1 MTANSPK
8 AIIQVLILLSGPSCY
23 PSGRHDLDEESL
35 WDLGLDAGQEGKLV
49 CDDAALGHTELM
61 LLLAAYM
68 TIQDH
73 VFIHLK
79 I

>member
-1 MTANSPK
+1 MANSLK
-8 AIIQVLILLSGPSCY
+8 AVIRVPILLSGPSCC
-23 PSGRHDLDEESL
+23 PSGRDGLDEESL
-35 WDLGLDAGQEGKLV
+35 WDLGLDASREGKLV
-49 CDDAALGHTELM
+49 CDDAALSRTELM